1 MYEVEIVGNRAGEI
15 AKLCGVNKET
25 LRYYERIGLIPEPR
39 RTEAGYRMYPEDT
52 VNRIL
57 FIKRMQE
64 LDFTLNEI
72 DKLLCVVDRDDV
84 RCADMYDFV
93 NQKIEAVQAKIQ
105 DLIKL
110 EKVLQDLKARC
121 PDERAI
127 HECPIIETLLQ
138 SESGKVE

>member
-1 MYEVEIVGNRAGEI
+1 MGYRAGEI

-25 LRYYERIGLIPEPR
+25 LRYYERIGLIPEPS
-39 RTEAGYRMYPEDT
+39 RTETGYRMYPENT

-72 DKLLCVVDRDDV
+72 DKLLCVVDQSDV

-105 DLIKL
+105 DLIIL

-127 HECPIIETLLQ
+127 HECPIIETLLP